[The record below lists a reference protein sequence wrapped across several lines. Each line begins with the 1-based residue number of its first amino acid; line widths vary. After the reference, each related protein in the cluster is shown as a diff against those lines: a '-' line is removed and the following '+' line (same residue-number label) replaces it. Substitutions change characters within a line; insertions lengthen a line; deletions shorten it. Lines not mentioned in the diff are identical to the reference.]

1 MEALAA
7 MILPHVLQAA
17 YSTLTIA
24 WTQYE
29 TVKEQRAQ
37 CAALLRRCTDL
48 LLAVA
53 KKSNSGPND
62 PMLVHVRS
70 LEKCVFCTKTRFM
83 LNVCDT
89 ALVFL

>member
-7 MILPHVLQAA
+7 KALPHVLQVA

-29 TVKEQRAQ
+29 SVKEQKAQ
-37 CAALLRRCTDL
+37 CTALLKRCTDL

-53 KKSNSGPND
+53 EQSNVRPNNL
-62 PMLVHVRS
+62 MLAHVRS
-70 LEKCVFCTKTRFM
+70 LEK
-83 LNVCDT
+83 
-89 ALVFL
+89 